1 MKVLI
6 MGCGRVGAE
15 LAAMLDQ
22 EGHEV
27 TVLDR
32 NPDAFRRLP
41 PEFGGHRVVGNGIDQ
56 EVLARI
62 GVAEMDAFVSV
73 TQGDNRNVMAA
84 QMAKHLFGVTRVVC
98 RIYDPIRA
106 STSWSIPLPTTRW
119 PPNSGGRRRNASGL
133 RSRTVTSCPSWSSI
147 AASSAPT
154 RPQPMISTFTARRSQ
169 PPSGR

>member
-22 EGHEV
+22 ERHEV

-62 GVAEMDAFVSV
+62 GVAEADAFVAV

-84 QMAKHLFGVTRVVC
+84 QMAKPLFGVRRVVC
-98 RIYDPIRA
+98 RIYDPIREVLYHELGLETI
-106 STSWSIPLPTTRW
+106 SPTKVGARLLKEALERE
-119 PPNSGGRRRNASGL
+119 P
-133 RSRTVTSCPSWSSI
+133 
-147 AASSAPT
+147 AASS
-154 RPQPMISTFTARRSQ
+154 
-169 PPSGR
+169 SGE